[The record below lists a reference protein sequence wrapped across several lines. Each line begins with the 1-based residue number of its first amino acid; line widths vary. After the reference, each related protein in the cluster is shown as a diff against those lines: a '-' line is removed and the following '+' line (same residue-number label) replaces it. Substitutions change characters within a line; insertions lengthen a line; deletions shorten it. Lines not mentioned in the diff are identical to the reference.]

1 MKNDAIL
8 EDAKKWIFNK
18 LLQNKPIFRKL
29 GAEGIRKR
37 IDQNIQEI
45 QTNELDYNYNG
56 WCDLNNPVI
65 TLNTQDS
72 DSRLLTM
79 EEIKN
84 KPGLEAT
91 LLHEAIH
98 AALKNKNGTGMLYV
112 FNEEE
117 QDLLRKKHGRCAFLL

>member
-18 LLQNKPIFRKL
+18 LLQNKP
-29 GAEGIRKR
+29 
-37 IDQNIQEI
+37 
-45 QTNELDYNYNG
+45 
-56 WCDLNNPVI
+56 
-65 TLNTQDS
+65 NTQDS

-98 AALKNKNGTGMLYV
+98 AALKNKNGTGMLYA

>member
-1 MKNDAIL
+1 
-8 EDAKKWIFNK
+8 
-18 LLQNKPIFRKL
+18 
-29 GAEGIRKR
+29 
-37 IDQNIQEI
+37 
-45 QTNELDYNYNG
+45 
-56 WCDLNNPVI
+56 
-65 TLNTQDS
+65 
-72 DSRLLTM
+72 M

-98 AALKNKNGTGMLYV
+98 AALKNKNGTGMLYA